1 LLSLNVNDLK
11 GALKEKLGEE
21 AKKQLGKIGEDL
33 TKDLPPDA
41 AKTVQDILK
50 DPSSILPAAGS
61 RLASMVL
68 SGVLRGLERFTGI
81 GLVREVGDFVR
92 VIEDLTEGLRA
103 RVRQVDALIKSDTTA
118 LLLVTAPEPHL
129 IGETAELAKALAAV
143 QLRVHGVVVN
153 RMLPRAVYGPDAPKP
168 PPLAGVDAPL
178 RRRLEHAF
186 DDLRTLAARQEAVLE
201 PLLRTASAPVVAEV
215 PLLTTP
221 PGSLADLEIVSGY
234 LTPDPPAVTCAPAA
248 SAQASSAARRPASG
262 RPRAGR
268 P

>member
-1 LLSLNVNDLK
+1 
-11 GALKEKLGEE
+11 
-21 AKKQLGKIGEDL
+21 
-33 TKDLPPDA
+33 
-41 AKTVQDILK
+41 
-50 DPSSILPAAGS
+50 
-61 RLASMVL
+61 M
-68 SGVLRGLERFTGI
+68 
-81 GLVREVGDFVR
+81 REVGDFVR

-129 IGETAELAKALAAV
+129 IGETGELAKALAAV

-186 DDLRTLAARQEAVLE
+186 DDLRALAARQEAVLE

-234 LTPDPPAVTCAPAA
+234 LNRPTWRPTRRR
-248 SAQASSAARRPASG
+248 SARLALPRLPRGLLRRRGG
-262 RPRAGR
+262 RLPGGLEPVDLEAQIGQVALDHFELGEE
-268 P
+268 PVEVGP